1 MSNASQ
7 NTLIRLAADCIVAHV
22 QEGGW
27 LGASWPNYACGEL
40 PAELYQAAMKAAE
53 EMCPDLWDRSSCN
66 FDDEAAEEEWEQF
79 LEENWAISLK

>member
-1 MSNASQ
+1 MSKNSE
-7 NTLIRLAADCIVAHV
+7 NTLIRLAAECIVAHV

-66 FDDEAAEEEWEQF
+66 FDEAAEEQF